1 MSREA
6 LVVGINRYPLLKDKP
21 GGKPRHLIKPAADA
35 EAMAQVLETYGNF
48 RVERFPSI
56 HQDGSWQVDPNPT
69 TRKLPKATQLKKA
82 ISQLFNP
89 PTSVPDTALL
99 FFAGHGLLDDSS
111 GMREGFL
118 AASDTNPLKN
128 NWGVSLRWLRQLL
141 QASPV
146 RQQIV
151 WLDCCH
157 SGALLNFGE
166 GDPGTVG
173 KARDRCFIAAARDFE
188 VAYEQVGEAHGVL
201 TGSLL
206 PGLNPDNH
214 PSSWVTNYSLV
225 DYLNQQLKSS
235 RQRPLFHNTGG
246 EILLTGEIEKMEQA
260 VLMAGVCPY
269 KGLEPFDFN
278 SEDAQYFYGRT
289 ALTDELLEL
298 VRCSNFLAIVGASG
312 SGKSSLV
319 KAGLLHQLKLGTRL
333 SGSHSWLVVIFRPGQ
348 NPRSNLA
355 AALTSEVDEDGK
367 SYIQRGPEGL
377 AELIE
382 LIQAK
387 VTANRLILLA
397 DQFEEVFTLT
407 ENEEEREKFFHC
419 LLRGLELAG
428 NKLCLILTMRAD
440 FLGKCAEQEYGGLVQ
455 KIKDNLIPVTPMN
468 QEELAE
474 AITEPAK
481 KVGLEVERELVE
493 LMLKDVKGPASLPL
507 LQYTLTEL
515 WRRRQVNRLT
525 LAEYSKLGGVN
536 GALRQRADEVYKE
549 LTAAEQLAAKRI
561 FLNLTQLGEGTEDT
575 RRQVL
580 KEDLIDKQESAE
592 LIEGL
597 LQKLADARLVVTS
610 QLQARGRESEE
621 DTVTAVDVAH
631 EALIRHWP
639 QLRSWMN
646 EHRDTI
652 RIERK
657 IDAAAVEWIK
667 ERKSPSY
674 LLAGPRLSEAE
685 NYLQDYH
692 ELGLLSSTGQ
702 EFIACS
708 IQRQRHNRRMK
719 LLTGAAFVG
728 FMVVATLVSVGF
740 AINARISEKE
750 AEKATLIEKAAR
762 VEHLLSVNPV
772 DALVLAIAA
781 TEYSKREL
789 GEVLPEVENSL
800 LAAIQVIRE
809 QDRFASHESEFGRV
823 VMSPNGEYIATT
835 NDNTI
840 QLWDRNG
847 NKLGKPLVGH
857 TDVILTLAISPD
869 GEYIVSGSADNT
881 VRLWDREGN
890 SKVLPGHGDKVWV
903 VAISPDGEYI
913 VSGSQDQTLRLWDR
927 MGNKIGS
934 PLTGHEGS
942 IYTASFTPDGQYII
956 SGSLDSS
963 LRKWD
968 LNGNLVGQPIQGK
981 YPITSLAISPD
992 GKYIVSGDAGNILQ
1006 LWDING
1012 KAIGAPFQAHEAFI
1026 FSIAFSPDGR
1036 YILSG
1041 SWDRTIRW
1049 WNLSGQQIGSPFVG
1063 HEGGILSMAFT
1074 PNGELISSGNDGTL
1088 RFWQLEG
1095 NLAGP
1100 SFRGHSEAV
1109 LGVAFSPDGEY
1120 VVSAGEDKTLRLWTK
1135 DGQAIGEPW
1144 LGHEGGINAV
1154 AFSPDGEYIVSGSD
1168 DETLRLWTKDGE
1180 AVGEPWLGHEK
1191 KVTAVAF
1198 SPDGKH
1204 IISGSKDK
1212 TLRLW
1217 SKDGQPIGQPWSG
1230 HEEGINAV
1238 AFSPDGQYIVSGSND
1253 GIVRLWNKDG
1263 ESIGKPFT
1271 GHKGIVTAIAFS
1283 PDGEYI
1289 LSGSTDDTLRLWD
1302 KNGNQIG
1309 KPFIG
1314 HKDVVTSVAFA
1325 LQGESLYIV
1334 SGSQDKTVRL
1344 WNKDGETIGLPFTR
1358 HHRGVNAVAVNS
1370 DGSYIISASND
1381 KTLQSWRLKGLQ
1393 DLLKI
1398 GCEQLRH
1405 HPVLLKA
1412 QEPKEA
1418 KKNKK
1423 TKEAQEDPATTAAE
1437 VCKSLD
1443 KKE

>member
-69 TRKLPKATQLKKA
+69 TRKLPKANQLKKA

-118 AASDTNPLKN
+118 AASDTNPFKN

-298 VRCSNFLAIVGASG
+298 VRCSNFLAVVGASG

-333 SGSHSWLVVIFRPGQ
+333 SGSHSWPVVIFRPGQ

-440 FLGKCAEQEYGGLVQ
+440 FFGKCAEQEYGGLAQ

-493 LMLKDVKGPASLPL
+493 LMLEDVKGPASLPL

-525 LAEYSKLGGVN
+525 LAEYTKLGGVN
-536 GALRQRADEVYKE
+536 GALRQRADEVYEE

-646 EHRDTI
+646 EHRDAI
-652 RIERK
+652 RMERK
-657 IDAAAVEWIK
+657 IEAAAVEWI
-667 ERKSPSY
+667 EQGKSSSY

-728 FMVVATLVSVGF
+728 CMVVATVVSIGF
-740 AINARISEKE
+740 AINAHISEKE
-750 AEKATLIEKAAR
+750 AEKATLTEKAAR

-772 DALVLAIAA
+772 DALVLAIAS
-781 TEYSKREL
+781 TKDSQREL
-789 GEVLPEVENSL
+789 GKVLPEVQNSL

-809 QDRFASHESEFGRV
+809 KDRFASDEKI

-835 NDNTI
+835 NRDNTI
-840 QLWDRNG
+840 QLWDGNG

-857 TDVILTLAISPD
+857 TDEIETLAISPD

-881 VRLWDREGN
+881 VRLWDRQGN
-890 SKVLPGHGDKVWV
+890 SKVLPGHDKVSV

-913 VSGSQDQTLRLWDR
+913 VTGSEDQTLRLWDR
-927 MGNKIGS
+927 MGNQIGS
-934 PLTGHEGS
+934 PFTGHEGR
-942 IYTASFTPDGQYII
+942 IYAASFTPDGQYII
-956 SGSLDSS
+956 SGSLDGSM
-963 LRKWD
+963 RKWD
-968 LNGNLVGQPIQGK
+968 LNGNLVGQPIQDQDS
-981 YPITSLAISPD
+981 ITSLAVSPD
-992 GKYIVSGDAGNILQ
+992 GKYIVSGNEDNVLQ
-1006 LWDING
+1006 LRDING
-1012 KAIGAPFQAHEAFI
+1012 KAIGDPFQGHEALVS
-1026 FSIAFSPDGR
+1026 SIAFSPDGR
-1036 YILSG
+1036 YIFSG
-1041 SWDRTIRW
+1041 SWDKTIRQW
-1049 WNLSGQQIGSPFVG
+1049 SLSGQQIGSPFVG
-1063 HEGGILSMAFT
+1063 HEGRILSTAFT
-1074 PNGELISSGNDGTL
+1074 LNGELISSSDDGTV
-1088 RFWQLEG
+1088 RSWQLEG

-1100 SFRGHSEAV
+1100 SFRGHSGAV
-1109 LGVAFSPDGEY
+1109 LAVAFSPDGEY
-1120 VVSAGEDKTLRLWTK
+1120 VVSGGEDKTLRLWTK
-1135 DGQAIGEPW
+1135 DGEAI
-1144 LGHEGGINAV
+1144 
-1154 AFSPDGEYIVSGSD
+1154 
-1168 DETLRLWTKDGE
+1168 
-1180 AVGEPWLGHEK
+1180 GEPWLGHEK

-1198 SPDGKH
+1198 SPDGQYVV
-1204 IISGSKDK
+1204 SGSKDK

-1217 SKDGQPIGQPWSG
+1217 TKDGKAVGKPWFG
-1230 HEEGINAV
+1230 HEGGINAV
-1238 AFSPDGQYIVSGSND
+1238 AFSPDGQYVVSGSEDKTLRLWTKD
-1253 GIVRLWNKDG
+1253 GQPIGKPWSGHNSAVNAVAFSPDGQYVVSGSKDKTVRLWNKDG

-1271 GHKGIVTAIAFS
+1271 GHQGAVNAVAFS
-1283 PDGEYI
+1283 PDGKHI
-1289 LSGSTDDTLRLWD
+1289 LSGSNDNTLRLWD
-1302 KNGNQIG
+1302 FDGNQIG

-1314 HKDVVTSVAFA
+1314 HKNAVTSVAFA
-1325 LQGESLYIV
+1325 SQGEYIV

-1344 WNKDGETIGLPFTR
+1344 WTLEGKAIGLPFTR

-1412 QEPKEA
+1412 QEP
-1418 KKNKK
+1418 
-1423 TKEAQEDPATTAAE
+1423 PATTAAE

>member
-21 GGKPRHLIKPAADA
+21 GGKSRHLIKPAADA
-35 EAMAQVLETYGNF
+35 EAIAQVLETYGNF

-56 HQDGSWQVDPNPT
+56 HQYCSWQVDPNPT
-69 TRKLPKATQLKKA
+69 TRKLPKANQLKKA

-225 DYLNQQLKSS
+225 DYLNQRLKSS

-246 EILLTGEIEKMEQA
+246 EILLTGETEKMEQA

-298 VRCSNFLAIVGASG
+298 VRCSNFLAVVGASG

-333 SGSHSWLVVIFRPGQ
+333 SGSHSWPVVIFRPGQ
-348 NPRSNLA
+348 NPLLNLA

-440 FLGKCAEQEYGGLVQ
+440 FFGKCAEQEYGGLAQ

-493 LMLKDVKGPASLPL
+493 LMLEDVKGPASLPL

-536 GALRQRADEVYKE
+536 GALRQRADEVYEE
-549 LTAAEQLAAKRI
+549 LTAAEKLAAKRI

-646 EHRDTI
+646 EHRDAI
-652 RIERK
+652 RMERK
-657 IDAAAVEWIK
+657 IEAAAVEWI
-667 ERKSPSY
+667 EQGKSPSY

-728 FMVVATLVSVGF
+728 CMAVATVVSIVF
-740 AINARISEKE
+740 AFNARRAEKE
-750 AEKATLIEKAAR
+750 AEKATLTQKAAR
-762 VEHLLSVNPV
+762 VQLNLSVNPV
-772 DALVLAIAA
+772 DALVLAIAS
-781 TEYSKREL
+781 TKDSQREF
-789 GEVLPEVENSL
+789 GKVLPKVQNSL

-809 QDRFASHESEFGRV
+809 KDRFPSDENEFEYV
-823 VMSPNGEYIATT
+823 VMSPNGEYIATI
-835 NDNTI
+835 NRDNTI
-840 QLWDRNG
+840 QLWDRHG

-857 TDVILTLAISPD
+857 TDEIRSIAISPD
-869 GEYIVSGSADNT
+869 GEYIVSGSDDPT
-881 VRLWDREGN
+881 LRLWDRQGN
-890 SKVLPGHGDKVWV
+890 SKVLSGHGDQVSV
-903 VAISPDGEYI
+903 LAISPDGEYF
-913 VSGSQDQTLRLWDR
+913 VTGSDDQALQLWDR

-934 PLTGHEGS
+934 PFTGHEDS
-942 IYTASFTPDGQYII
+942 IYAASFTPDGQYII
-956 SGSLDSS
+956 SGSLDGSM
-963 LRKWD
+963 RKWD
-968 LNGNLVGQPIQGK
+968 LNGNLVGQPMQGK
-981 YPITSLAISPD
+981 YPIVSLAVSPD
-992 GKYIVSGDAGNILQ
+992 GKHIVSADEDNILQ

-1012 KAIGAPFQAHEAFI
+1012 KAIGKPFQGHEALI
-1026 FSIAFSPDGR
+1026 SSIAFSPDGK

-1041 SWDRTIRW
+1041 SWDKTIRR

-1063 HEGGILSMAFT
+1063 HEGRILSMAFT
-1074 PNGELISSGNDGTL
+1074 PNGDLISSSDDGTL
-1088 RFWQLEG
+1088 RSWKLEG

-1100 SFRGHSEAV
+1100 SFPEHSEAV
-1109 LGVAFSPDGEY
+1109 LAVAFSPDGEY
-1120 VVSAGEDKTLRLWTK
+1120 VVSGGEDKTLRLWTK
-1135 DGQAIGEPW
+1135 DGEAI
-1144 LGHEGGINAV
+1144 
-1154 AFSPDGEYIVSGSD
+1154 
-1168 DETLRLWTKDGE
+1168 
-1180 AVGEPWLGHEK
+1180 GEPWLGHEK

-1204 IISGSKDK
+1204 VISGSKDK

-1217 SKDGQPIGQPWSG
+1217 TKDGKAVGKPWFGHEGGINAVAFSPDGQYVVSGSEDKTLRLWTKDGQPIGKPWSG
-1230 HEEGINAV
+1230 HNSAVNAV
-1238 AFSPDGQYIVSGSND
+1238 AFSPDGQYIVSGSD
-1253 GIVRLWNKDG
+1253 DKTVRLWNKDG

-1271 GHKGIVTAIAFS
+1271 GHKGAVNAVAFS
-1283 PDGEYI
+1283 PDGKYI
-1289 LSGSTDDTLRLWD
+1289 LSGSNDNTLRLWD
-1302 KNGNQIG
+1302 FDGNQIG

-1314 HKDVVTSVAFA
+1314 HKNAVTSVAFA
-1325 LQGESLYIV
+1325 LQGEYIV
-1334 SGSQDKTVRL
+1334 SGSKDKTVRL
-1344 WNKDGETIGLPFTR
+1344 WTSEGKTIGLPFTR
-1358 HHRGVNAVAVNS
+1358 HDQGVNAVAVNS
-1370 DGSYIISASND
+1370 DGSYIISASDD

-1393 DLLKI
+1393 DLLEI

-1405 HPVLLKA
+1405 HPVLVEA
-1412 QEPKEA
+1412 QEP
-1418 KKNKK
+1418 
-1423 TKEAQEDPATTAAE
+1423 PATTAAE
-1437 VCKSLD
+1437 VCKSLE